1 MQKRDS
7 NIIKKYLGIIKKEH
21 DILVT
26 LSNRDK
32 YQIDT
37 GLLDRLT
44 LTTKSRRKVP
54 YDLKDKYP
62 RISTDEFKS
71 SL

>member
-7 NIIKKYLGIIKKEH
+7 KIIKKYLGIMKKEH
-21 DILVT
+21 DNLVT
-26 LSNRDK
+26 LSKRDK

-44 LTTKSRRKVP
+44 LTTKSRKRVT
-54 YDLKDKYP
+54 YD
-62 RISTDEFKS
+62 
-71 SL
+71 